1 MTTPAVLVIEDDSV
15 QANTLARRI
24 QERFPGVKVKI
35 INTESNFHKQ
45 LPSLNPAEVRVAVVD
60 MMLRWAD
67 PAPEM
72 EMPSQEII
80 DEGFFVGGLRCRKAL
95 VARGIPAIIYTVLDR
110 ESVPGL
116 KPPEIEYVRKGPNAE
131 DLLTSLS
138 RFLK

>member
-1 MTTPAVLVIEDDSV
+1 MTTATVLVIEDDSV

-45 LPSLNPAEVRVAVVD
+45 LPSLNPAEIRVAVVD

-72 EMPSQEII
+72 EMPPQEII

-95 VARGIPAIIYTVLDR
+95 VARGIPTIIYTVLDR

-116 KPPEIEYVRKGPNAE
+116 KPPEIEYVRKGPSAE
-131 DLLTSLS
+131 DLLTCLS
-138 RFLK
+138 RFLE